1 MYDTFEGGYDI
12 PRMMRA
18 VRHICSKLPGKL
30 GKAGADHA
38 SGEVVRTVAVDFLRG
53 GGLHSEKETEQ
64 YISSSLRWATG
75 LRTAVKGPSV
85 PSLPLIGD

>member
-53 GGLHSEKETEQ
+53 WGCCIPKQ
-64 YISSSLRWATG
+64 KPSSTYQA
-75 LRTAVKGPSV
+75 PSA
-85 PSLPLIGD
+85 GQQD